1 MRKQLFFSVIFFCS
15 LGVFAQ
21 TATESK
27 RYTKVQ
33 NGYMMVLHQGDDIF
47 KQLESFA
54 KTENIPSASFTGMG
68 FASTVTFGFFNFQ
81 AKQYERQEYQKV
93 EIASLNGSI
102 AKKGAEYSIHAHGV
116 ATGRDFVAHGGHML
130 FGTVGTGSVEIMI
143 TVHDKAFERQFDSKI
158 GANVLCLENCK

>member
-1 MRKQLFFSVIFFCS
+1 MKKLLSFLVLFSC

-21 TATESK
+21 TATEPK
-27 RYTKVQ
+27 RYTKVP
-33 NGYMMVLHQGDDIF
+33 NGYLMVLRQGDDIF
-47 KQLESFA
+47 KQLEHFA
-54 KTENIPSASFTGMG
+54 KQENIPSASFTGMG
-68 FASTVTFGFFNFQ
+68 FASTITFGFFNFQ
-81 AKQYERQEYQKV
+81 TKQYERQEYQKV

-102 AKKGAEYSIHAHGV
+102 AKKGTDYSIHAHGV